1 MTPPAGETPR
11 ERRAR
16 FESTAMPFLDAVY
29 GFALRLTGEPEEA
42 KDLVQETLLRAYRT
56 FDGFRPGTNC
66 KAWLF
71 TIAYSIFVNRY
82 WKRRRAPKMV
92 SVEELEEKFHR
103 ALPAEQPAQGSES
116 GGMPVW
122 TDPDVEDAFAK
133 LPESF
138 RAVVLL
144 VDVEELTYEEAA
156 AALDC
161 PVGTV
166 RSRLSRARKA
176 LFVALHDHA
185 RRAGYPG
192 AVEKG

>member
-1 MTPPAGETPR
+1 MTSPALEDPQ

-16 FESTAMPFLDAVY
+16 FESTALRFLDAVY
-29 GFALRLTGEPEEA
+29 GFALRLTREPEEA

-71 TIAYSIFVNRY
+71 TIVYSIFVNRY
-82 WKRRRAPKMV
+82 WKRRREPKMV
-92 SVEELEEKFHR
+92 SVDELEEKFHR
-103 ALPAEQPAQGSES
+103 ALPAVSSQRSEP
-116 GGMPVW
+116 GGPPVW
-122 TDPDVEDAFAK
+122 TDRDVEEAFGN

-138 RAVVLL
+138 RAVVLM

-156 AALDC
+156 KALDC

-176 LFVALHDHA
+176 LFVALQDYA

-192 AVEKG
+192 AAEKA